1 MILTPELIQRADAA
15 GRTVTDDAETL
26 SYSGLAARVAETV
39 EKLDAQPWAAPG
51 YTVALPL
58 TNDIAGICAYWRC
71 SNGRCPWS
79 CCPRT
84 MMAQHPHS
92 AARGWTPPR

>member
-26 SYSGLAARVAETV
+26 SYSDLAARVAETV

-58 TNDIAGICAYWRC
+58 TRHRRDLRVTGAV
-71 SNGRCPWS
+71 
-79 CCPRT
+79 RT
-84 MMAQHPHS
+84 VGVRGPV
-92 AARGWTPPR
+92 ARGR